1 MIENI
6 EKKENINL
14 AQYSTMKTGGIGKI
28 VYFPKTHLE
37 VLQILKSYGEENCF
51 VLGNGS
57 NVLFSDKNFNKILI
71 SLKHFDKFKVCDSVV
86 IVGAGLNL
94 FKLNNLLCQNNLS
107 GLEWSFGIPGTIGG
121 LVYMNGG
128 SFGSEICQFVK
139 EILVIEDQKLKCIKR
154 EDINFEY
161 RSSNL
166 KNTII
171 LQIKLC
177 LTKSNKETILKNMT
191 NFYNIKKEKQPCDIP
206 SLGSVFKINFDKE
219 IVYPAKLIDN
229 LGLKGVKIGG
239 AEISQK
245 HAGFIVNSN
254 HATSKDVLDLVEFVE
269 QKAKENGVTLKR
281 EIIVL

>member
-57 NVLFSDKNFNKILI
+57 NVLFPDKNFNKILI
-71 SLKHFDKFKVCDSVV
+71 LLKHFDKFKVCDSVV

-94 FKLNNLLCQNNLS
+94 FKLNNLLCQNSLS

-166 KNTII
+166 KNAII

-191 NFYNIKKEKQPCDIP
+191 NFYNIKKEKQPCDLP

>member
-51 VLGNGS
+51 ILGNGS
-57 NVLFSDKNFNKILI
+57 NVLFPDKNFNKILI
-71 SLKHFDKFKVCDSVV
+71 SLKYFDKFKVCDSVV

-107 GLEWSFGIPGTIGG
+107 GFEWSFGIPGTIGG

-128 SFGSEICQFVK
+128 SFGSEICQYVK
-139 EILVIEDQKLKCIKR
+139 EILVIEDKKLKCIKR

-166 KNTII
+166 KNAII

-191 NFYNIKKEKQPCDIP
+191 NFYNIKKEKQPCDLP

>member
-51 VLGNGS
+51 ILGNGS
-57 NVLFSDKNFNKILI
+57 NVLFPDKNFNKILI
-71 SLKHFDKFKVCDSVV
+71 SLKYFDKFKVCDSVV

-94 FKLNNLLCQNNLS
+94 FKLNNLLYQNNLS

-166 KNTII
+166 KNAII

-191 NFYNIKKEKQPCDIP
+191 NFYNIKKEKQPCDLP

>member
-1 MIENI
+1 
-6 EKKENINL
+6 
-14 AQYSTMKTGGIGKI
+14 
-28 VYFPKTHLE
+28 
-37 VLQILKSYGEENCF
+37 
-51 VLGNGS
+51 
-57 NVLFSDKNFNKILI
+57 
-71 SLKHFDKFKVCDSVV
+71 
-86 IVGAGLNL
+86 
-94 FKLNNLLCQNNLS
+94 
-107 GLEWSFGIPGTIGG
+107 
-121 LVYMNGG
+121 MNGG

-139 EILVIEDQKLKCIKR
+139 EILVIEDQKLKRIKR

-166 KNTII
+166 KNVII

-191 NFYNIKKEKQPCDIP
+191 NFYNIKKEKQPCDLP